1 MARYTSS
8 KIINNSNEFYEFLRK
23 KRGVKNIKQHA
34 TIRLKNPGSGER
46 QLANTVTHVW
56 SYGDR
61 YFKLAAQYYGRPEY
75 WWVIAWWNGRPTE
88 ADVDNGTALQ
98 IPTDLEQALQILGA
112 H

>member
-8 KIINNSNEFYEFLRK
+8 RIINNNIEFYEFLRRS
-23 KRGVKNIKQHA
+23 RGVKNIKQYS
-34 TIRLKNPGSGER
+34 TIRLKNPSVSER

-56 SYGDR
+56 TYGDR

-88 ADVDNGTALQ
+88 ADVDRGTALQ
-98 IPTDLEQALQILGA
+98 IPVNLEQALQILGA
-112 H
+112 Y